1 VEFCVCPVELRVIL
15 FVTQR
20 NTDDSRKPQRF
31 ILPIMNKFDVKAA
44 EWDNNS
50 MHWDRSLA
58 ITNQI
63 KKLIPLKKQM
73 IGLEYGAGTGIASF
87 MLKDYLKEITL
98 MDNSSEMVRVTNEK
112 IKAANIKNLKTLNF
126 DLEHSDYSEGKFD
139 LIFTQMVLHHVT
151 NIESIIRKFYGLLN
165 QDGYIAIADLYPE
178 DGSFHGEDFTGHK
191 GFEIEILSNH
201 VKKQG
206 FTNINHR
213 KCFVINRK
221 ISNTQTKQFDVF
233 LLIAKRDTLMNK

>member
-1 VEFCVCPVELRVIL
+1 MEFCVCSVELTVIL

-20 NTDDSRKPQRF
+20 NTDISRNPQSF
-31 ILPIMNKFDVKAA
+31 LLPIMNEFDVKAA

-98 MDNSSEMVRVTNEK
+98 MDNSSEMVRVMNEK
-112 IKAANIKNLKTLNF
+112 IKTAKVKNLKTFNF

-139 LIFTQMVLHHVT
+139 IIFTQMVLHHVT
-151 NIESIIRKFYGLLN
+151 NIENILRKFYDLLN
-165 QDGYIAIADLYPE
+165 PGGYIAIADLYPE

-191 GFEIEILSNH
+191 GFEIESLSNQ

-206 FTNINHR
+206 FTNIHHG

-233 LLIAKRDTLMNK
+233 LLIAKREPINE